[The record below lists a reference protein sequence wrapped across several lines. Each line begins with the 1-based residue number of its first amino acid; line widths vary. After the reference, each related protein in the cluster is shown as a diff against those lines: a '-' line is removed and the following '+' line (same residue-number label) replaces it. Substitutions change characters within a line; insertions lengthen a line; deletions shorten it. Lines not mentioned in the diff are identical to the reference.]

1 MRTVDNEPATT
12 EREESTAPE
21 EKEMTFLDHLEELR
35 WRIVKAFAGVI
46 IGTIL
51 CWVFIDWIMDQALLL
66 PVKNLNANLAP
77 GQQPIHLQ
85 NLKPFG
91 QLFLYMQVAFAGGI
105 ILSIPNLLYQI
116 WAFIAPGLMPKERR
130 YIKSIVF
137 FSSFCFLSGIAFA
150 YFVMLPQALS
160 FFAGFGTT
168 EIANNIAVSEYMN
181 FIISVMLAAGVVFEL
196 PMVSWFLSQLGILTP
211 AFMRHYRRHAIVVI
225 FILAALLTPGTD
237 PVSQVLLAVP
247 LLVLYELSI
256 GISAIAW
263 RGKRKRAV
271 KEDVIGH

>member
-1 MRTVDNEPATT
+1 MSNDTADTT
-12 EREESTAPE
+12 LNAGEGEVAE
-21 EKEMTFLDHLEELR
+21 EKEMSFLDHLEELR
-35 WRIVKAFAGVI
+35 WRIVKAAAGVVL
-46 IGTIL
+46 GMIL
-51 CWVFIDWIMDQALLL
+51 CWVFIDWIMDSVLLL
-66 PVKNLNANLAP
+66 PVKNMNANLAP

-91 QLFLYMQVAFAGGI
+91 QLFLYMQVAIIGGI
-105 ILSIPNLLYQI
+105 IVSIPNLLYQL

-137 FSSFCFLSGIAFA
+137 FSSFCFLAGIAFS
-150 YFVMLPQALS
+150 YFVMLPAAIS
-160 FFAGFGTT
+160 FFAGFGTP
-168 EIANNIAVSEYMN
+168 EIENNIAVNEYMS

-196 PMVSWFLSQLGILTP
+196 PMVSWFLSQLGIVTP

-247 LLVLYELSI
+247 LIVLYEVSI
-256 GISAIAW
+256 GISALAW
-263 RGKRKRAV
+263 RGKRKRAAA
-271 KEDVIGH
+271 ES